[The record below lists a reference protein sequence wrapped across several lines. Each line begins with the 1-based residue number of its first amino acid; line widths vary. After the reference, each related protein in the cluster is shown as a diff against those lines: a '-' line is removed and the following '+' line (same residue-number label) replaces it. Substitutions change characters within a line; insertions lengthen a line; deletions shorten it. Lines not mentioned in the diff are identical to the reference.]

1 MRVQALYQFYLDY
14 RLPRGEGWDQWDGGI
29 RLQAPTFL
37 AIVRPRLIGEPL
49 YPNEADQS
57 LAEMKLSLRPL
68 DDVEVTVGRRVRD
81 DCIDRLTVAIVY
93 ELPDAQPDW
102 EAEIRRA
109 LDRAAEAANAFLI
122 KCRVVGALPRVQP
135 IRRHW
140 RPQDGKFYTL
150 APYTSSWFNDETGEK
165 LPVAPGGTNSIS
177 SSGAIPSPQT
187 GAISVAQ
194 FAAAATQGIE
204 PDLVESLLV
213 DAEEFLMTLRPREA
227 VLALATACEVATSVY
242 ARNRM
247 PVPDAELK
255 KLLRS
260 KGPYGSM
267 SFAERRFHALPQH
280 LDRRSFRLDH
290 AVEYAAIDVLYGER
304 NQLMHEGTLPD
315 PSAGVTRA
323 DLQREYYG
331 YLAAVR
337 ASVVWFGRLV
347 ATATSQA

>member
-1 MRVQALYQFYLDY
+1 MRVQALHQFYLDY

-29 RLQAPTFL
+29 RLQAPNFL

-49 YPNEADQS
+49 FPNEADQS
-57 LAEMKLSLRPL
+57 LAEMELSLRPL
-68 DDVEVTVGRRVRD
+68 DDAEVTVGRHVRD

-93 ELPDAQPDW
+93 ELPDTQPDW
-102 EAEIRRA
+102 ETEIRRA

-140 RPQDGKFYTL
+140 RPQDGQFYIL
-150 APYTSSWFNDETGEK
+150 SPYTSSWFNDETHEK
-165 LPVAPGGTNSIS
+165 LPVAAGDTNSIS

-187 GAISVAQ
+187 GAISTAE
-194 FAAAATQGIE
+194 FATAAMQGIE
-204 PDLVESLLV
+204 PDLVDSLLV
-213 DAEEFLMTLRPREA
+213 DAEEFLMTLRPREGI
-227 VLALATACEVATSVY
+227 LALATACEVATSVY

-260 KGPYGSM
+260 KGPYSNM
-267 SFAERRFHALPQH
+267 SFAERRFHVLPQR
-280 LDRRSFRLDH
+280 LDQRSFRLEH
-290 AVEYAAIDVLYGER
+290 AIEYTAIDALYGER
-304 NQLMHEGTLPD
+304 NNLMHEGTLPD
-315 PSAGVTRA
+315 PGAGVKRA
-323 DLQREYYG
+323 DLQRQYYG

-337 ASVVWFGRLV
+337 VGVMWLRQLTES
-347 ATATSQA
+347 TTSPV